1 MCKTYTIII
10 TVDLLQR
17 QGGSSDNGLVDHL
30 GRTGQELERRV
41 RELVSLRGPAASPT
55 LP

>member
-1 MCKTYTIII
+1 MRKIYSMII

-30 GRTGQELERRV
+30 SRTGQELERRL